1 MDGFDAAVKENMMK
15 NKHVHGGDIYRYPNA
30 LDFSSNCNPCG
41 MPEGVKAAAVKAL
54 KRAHNYPDV
63 SCSELKRA
71 LEQAEGIPFNQIICG
86 NGAADLIFG
95 LVLARKPKK
104 SLLPAPAFAEYEQAL
119 ASVGCEVKHAFLKE
133 AEGFAP
139 GKDFFNQITGELDM
153 VFFCNPNN
161 PTGVLAE
168 REYVRRIAE
177 KCRECN
183 VFLVL
188 DECFIDF
195 LEDADSYTM
204 KPNLKEFPGLF
215 LVKAF
220 TKKYAMAGIRLGYGF
235 CSDSHVLE
243 EMREVMQPWNVSVIA
258 QEAGIAALKE
268 DAYWQE
274 SWGRVR
280 AERAYLLKQLKEMK
294 LQIYGSKA
302 NYIFFRG
309 PKGLGEAC
317 LKQGIYIRD
326 CSNYEGLS
334 LGFYRIAVRTREE
347 NEKLLQV
354 FTKIFNGGAV

>member
-1 MDGFDAAVKENMMK
+1 MGGFDAAVKESMMK

-30 LDFSSNCNPCG
+30 LDFSANCNPYG

-54 KRAHNYPDV
+54 ERAQNYPDV
-63 SCSELKRA
+63 SCSELRRA
-71 LEQAEGIPFNQIICG
+71 VEQAEKVPYDQIICG

-95 LVLARKPKK
+95 LALARKPQKG
-104 SLLPAPAFAEYEQAL
+104 LLTAPAFAEYEQAL
-119 ASVGCEVKHAFLKE
+119 ASVGCEIKHVVLKE
-133 AEGFAP
+133 EEGFVP
-139 GKDFFNQITGELDM
+139 GKDFLDEITEDLDM

-161 PTGVLAE
+161 PTGVLVNQ
-168 REYVRRIAE
+168 EYLRRVAE
-177 KCRECN
+177 KCKECN

-195 LEDADSYTM
+195 LETPDRYSM
-204 KPNLKEFPGLF
+204 KPYLEEFPGMF

-220 TKKYAMAGIRLGYGF
+220 TKKYAMPGIRLGYGF

-243 EMREVMQPWNVSVIA
+243 DMKAVMQPWNVSVIA

-268 DAYWQE
+268 ESYWQRSRE
-274 SWGRVR
+274 KVWE
-280 AERAYLLKQLKEMK
+280 ERAYLLKKLKEMK

-309 PKGLGEAC
+309 PEGLKEFC
-317 LKQGIYIRD
+317 LERGISIRD

-334 LGFYRIAVRTREE
+334 SGFYRIAVRTRQE
-347 NEKLLQV
+347 NEKLLEV
-354 FTKIFNGGAV
+354 FTKILV

>member
-1 MDGFDAAVKENMMK
+1 MEEVMK
-15 NKHVHGGDIYRYPNA
+15 SKHVHGGDIYRYPNV
-30 LDFSSNCNPCG
+30 LDFSANCNPCG
-41 MPEGVKAAAVKAL
+41 IPEGVKAAAVKAL
-54 KRAHNYPDV
+54 ERAQNYPDV

-71 LEQAEGIPFNQIICG
+71 LEQAEGVPFHQIICG

-95 LVLARKPKK
+95 LVLARKPRKG
-104 SLLPAPAFAEYEQAL
+104 LLTAPAFAEYEQAL
-119 ASVGCEVKHAFLKE
+119 ASVGCEIKRAYLKE
-133 AEGFAP
+133 EEGFVP
-139 GKDFFNQITGELDM
+139 GEDFLNEITEDVDM

-161 PTGVLAE
+161 PTGVQAE
-168 REYVRRIAE
+168 REYVRRVAE
-177 KCRECN
+177 KCQACQA
-183 VFLVL
+183 FLVL

-204 KPNLKEFPGLF
+204 KPYLEEFPGLF

-268 DAYWQE
+268 EVYWQKSRE
-274 SWGRVR
+274 KVR
-280 AERAYLLKQLKEMK
+280 KERAYLLGQLKEMK

-309 PKGLGEAC
+309 PEGLKELC
-317 LKQGIYIRD
+317 LKQGISIRD
-326 CSNYEGLS
+326 CGNYEGLS
-334 LGFYRIAVRTREE
+334 AGFYRIAVRLREE

-354 FTKIFNGGAV
+354 FTKICNSSTMADKTG